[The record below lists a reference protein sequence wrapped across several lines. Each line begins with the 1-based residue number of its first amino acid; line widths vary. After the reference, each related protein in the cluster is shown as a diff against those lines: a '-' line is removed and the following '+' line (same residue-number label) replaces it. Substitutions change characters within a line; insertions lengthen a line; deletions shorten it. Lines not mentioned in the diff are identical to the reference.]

1 MKLKYHSRRLIAAV
15 SVALIGAFFYSVG
28 CTGTFT
34 GSGSLSGTSISSPG
48 STSTRSFFQAI
59 QVDPKSEDSAGPQ
72 FVVGADLN
80 GDGLQDLVS
89 AWNQSQ
95 PVQIH
100 LQGRSAN
107 GAITFETL
115 TLAGSVP
122 VAAVSGLAVADFDAD
137 GRPDI
142 AVMAKETL
150 LSGPGCLDAE
160 IASTGLSGS
169 IIIYRGPTDPTQTN
183 QALAW
188 DEVQIGTAFLQG
200 SIAASGLPEDGGFT
214 EMAIGDM
221 DDDGDLDIV
230 AAWNSDCGTS
240 GSNEVLIFTNGGP
253 FDVRDGTWGAAS
265 IPDAFPKGTSI
276 KSIAL
281 GDIDGDG
288 DLDVVASS
296 PGAPTFNVR
305 WYRNPVL
312 DTADDFHISDGSWQ
326 TGLVAQVATIADIV
340 RIADIDR
347 DGIVDVVMR
356 STAGQIIQWFK
367 GPAGPT
373 TSPLRA
379 IPWQVFTLAEFT
391 DRAPHALALG
401 DITGDGQVEAIATA
415 EGALVWFD
423 SLSAAS
429 VFDQWGENIIIDD
442 GSTASASSA
451 ASTTPATQ
459 TSVATLMNSILIT
472 DLDGDGRND
481 LVVPIDRSSF
491 SGLTNDVLIWFKST
505 R

>member
-1 MKLKYHSRRLIAAV
+1 MNLKYHQRWLVVVV
-15 SVALIGAFFYSVG
+15 SVSLTGAGIYSIGCS
-28 CTGTFT
+28 
-34 GSGSLSGTSISSPG
+34 GSFSGGSLSGSSSVSFG
-48 STSTRSFFQAI
+48 SGSTRSFFQAI

-100 LQGRSAN
+100 LQGRSAT
-107 GAITFETL
+107 GGITFETL

-150 LSGPGCLDAE
+150 LTGPGCLDAE

-169 IIIYRGPTDPTQTN
+169 IIIYRGPTDAAQTN

-188 DEVQIGTAFLQG
+188 DEVQIGTSFLQG
-200 SIAASGLPEDGGFT
+200 TLSASGLPEDGGYT
-214 EMAIGDM
+214 EMAVGDM

-230 AAWNSDCGTS
+230 AAWNSDCGTN

-253 FDVRDGTWGAAS
+253 FDVRDGTWAAAS

-296 PGAPTFNVR
+296 PGAPTFNIR

-312 DTADDFHISDGSWQ
+312 DTSDDFHITDGSWQ
-326 TGLVAQVATIADIV
+326 TGLVAQVASIADIV
-340 RIADIDR
+340 RVADIDR

-367 GPAGPT
+367 GPSGPT

-391 DRAPHALALG
+391 DRAPQALTIG
-401 DITGDGQVEAIATA
+401 DITGDGQVEVIATA
-415 EGALVWFD
+415 DGGLVWFD
-423 SLSAAS
+423 SLTATS
-429 VFDQWGENIIIDD
+429 VFDQWTETIIIDD
-442 GSTASASSA
+442 
-451 ASTTPATQ
+451 ASTVASDPAADPNAPT
-459 TSVATLMNSILIT
+459 TMATFMNSILIT

-481 LVVPIDRSSF
+481 LVVPIDRSDL
-491 SGLTNDVLIWFKST
+491 SGLTNDVLVWFQST